1 MNKYAIGLLLCAA
14 TGCAIAGDDYGKT
27 AGRIG
32 VQGNTAYF
40 SLKEGL
46 STNCRYGIVYI
57 DITNDSGRLAYA
69 NILSS
74 KATSSKLSWVGYTQ
88 TISGGQCVLTTA
100 EIAE

>member
-1 MNKYAIGLLLCAA
+1 MNKYIIGLFLFGAA
-14 TGCAIAGDDYGKT
+14 WSAVAGDDYGKT
-27 AGRIG
+27 VGRIG

-46 STNCRYGIVYI
+46 NTNCRYGIVYI
-57 DITNDSGRLAYA
+57 DITTDFGRLAYA

-88 TISGGQCVLTTA
+88 TTSGGQCILSTA